1 MIRGGEREKIVIAIP
16 HMRIR
21 YKMKRRNL
29 EKVSELSEV
38 AREKGSRVL
47 VLPSL
52 FHLGP
57 VIDGLGPGEPRKQ
70 FKRSY
75 AERIPGAT
83 TELLRSYAERNSI
96 AILAG
101 PIIERAGPR
110 LYSTSA
116 FITPSKGVISRYRK
130 LVVSDSERGLISPGS
145 ELLTVDIGIP
155 LGIMCED
162 DLLVPEIAH
171 ALSMVGSE
179 LLLVFMRFNEGFRRL
194 KSVLISRAVENSVH
208 VVGLGGIV
216 SFEEQDLLEIPTM
229 IITSEGEVEEEV
241 RGFEER
247 VFFLE
252 VERKRSLPRKDYKKD
267 VEVVRKVYSWLR
279 RRRFFRAGV

>member
-1 MIRGGEREKIVIAIP
+1 MIRAGDREKIVIAIP

-21 YKMKRRNL
+21 YKMKRRNM
-29 EKVSELSEV
+29 EKIMELSEV

-57 VIDGLGPGEPRKQ
+57 VIDGLVPGEPRKQ

-101 PIIERAGPR
+101 PMIERAGPR
-110 LYSTSA
+110 LYSTSVLV
-116 FITPSKGVISRYRK
+116 TPAKGVISRYRR
-130 LVVSDSERGLISPGS
+130 LVVSEFERGLISPGS
-145 ELLTVDIGIP
+145 ELLMVDVVIP

-171 ALSMVGSE
+171 ALSIAGSE
-179 LLLVFMRFNEGFRRL
+179 LLLVFMRLNESFRRL

-216 SFEEQDLLEIPTM
+216 SFEDQDLLEIPTM
-229 IITSEGEVEEEV
+229 IITPEGEVEEEV
-241 RGFEER
+241 KGFEER

-252 VERKRSLPRKDYKKD
+252 VERKRGVPRKDYKRD
-267 VEVVRKVYSWLR
+267 LEVMRKVYSWLR
-279 RRRFFRAGV
+279 KRKLFRTGL